1 MSAMQ
6 RIIGLLMLLCCA
18 SFAMG
23 QALAAEEIVY
33 YHVNALGSPVAATD
47 QSGQVVWREAYSP
60 FGERIKYED
69 NGQNKLWFTGK
80 PHDETMGLTY
90 FGARWYDPVVGRFMA
105 VDPVSFR
112 ENSIYSFNR
121 YAYANNNPYKYV
133 DPDGEVS
140 IAVGAVVVVGL
151 WVVSDIVLPSL
162 GPQPAFDSGVVER
175 AGFPID
181 AGIIKGTIGAVRS
194 GFVLAR
200 KFWGAPKELGSFS
213 ASARNGVGQIYSAN
227 VTMTGKNISFGN
239 FSIGTQRGFIGTGPK
254 GAAELIGPMKE
265 LINFSQK
272 NGANTITLTG
282 RYDTLEGAAL
292 GGGKV
297 RDSFSFS
304 FPASQQG
311 FADFLGTLRK

>member
-18 SFAMG
+18 SFTMR

-47 QSGQVVWREAYSP
+47 QSGQVMWREAYSP

-80 PHDETMGLTY
+80 PHDETTGLTY

-181 AGIIKGTIGAVRS
+181 AGIIKGTIGA
-194 GFVLAR
+194 AR
-200 KFWGAPKELGSFS
+200 LGISLT
-213 ASARNGVGQIYSAN
+213 RGLRGV
-227 VTMTGKNISFGN
+227 
-239 FSIGTQRGFIGTGPK
+239 PK
-254 GAAELIGPMKE
+254 GAGSSPHINPRDVANKTPGQIDALAKEKGLIPKGPNPQAGKGAYVDPATGNQRV
-265 LINFSQK
+265 LCHTNCADPHAHVNNPQGQRLDV
-272 NGANTITLTG
+272 NGNAVPP
-282 RYDTLEGAAL
+282 ESPAAHL
-292 GGGKV
+292 PV
-297 RDSFSFS
+297 DY
-304 FPASQQG
+304 P
-311 FADFLGTLRK
+311 